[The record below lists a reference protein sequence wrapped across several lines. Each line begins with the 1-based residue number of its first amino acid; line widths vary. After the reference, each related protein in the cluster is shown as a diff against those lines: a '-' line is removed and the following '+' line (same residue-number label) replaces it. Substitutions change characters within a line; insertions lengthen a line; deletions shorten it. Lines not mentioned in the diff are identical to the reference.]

1 MSMTVYTVVYLEPVP
16 AGVEQIVRA
25 SLPPELALRVR
36 RASEPVAAVL
46 ADADFVLVATTPLPA
61 AALAGARRL
70 RLIQHQGVGY
80 DKTDVAAAAAQGI
93 PVALCPAG
101 TSVGVAEHVFLLLLA
116 LYKQLR
122 VAEAALRAGRFLQWE
137 LRAGSYELAGKTVGL
152 VGLGRIGREVTV
164 RARAF
169 AANVIYYDVRR
180 AAPEAELSLG
190 VQFVPFAELLAQ
202 ADILSLHLP
211 LTPATRHV
219 IGAAE
224 LGQMRRSALLINT
237 ARGPLVDEA
246 ALVAALQTGQIAGA
260 GLDVFEAE
268 PLPANHPLVALPN
281 VVLTPH
287 ISAGTADALI
297 VKMKACFAN
306 MLRVSRGEAP
316 LDTVTPPQPQ
326 GDK

>member
-1 MSMTVYTVVYLEPVP
+1 VYLEPVP

-25 SLPPELALRVR
+25 CLPPKLELRVR
-36 RASEPVAAVL
+36 REAESVAEAL
-46 ADADFVLVATTPLPA
+46 READFVLVATTPLPA
-61 AALAGARRL
+61 SALAGAARL

-80 DKTDVAAAAAQGI
+80 DKTDVAAAAGLGI

-101 TSVGVAEHVFLLLLA
+101 TSIGVAEHVFLLILA

-122 VAEAALRAGRFLQWE
+122 IAEAALRGGHWLQWE
-137 LRAGSYELAGKTVGL
+137 LRSGSFELAGKTVGL

-169 AANVIYYDVRR
+169 AANVIYYDVAR
-180 AAPEAELSLG
+180 AAPEAERLLG
-190 VQFVPFAELLAQ
+190 VQFAPLAELLAQ

-211 LTPATRHV
+211 LTPATRHL

-224 LGQMRRSALLINT
+224 LRQMRRSAVLINT

-246 ALVAALQTGQIAGA
+246 ALVAALQAGQIAGA
-260 GLDVFEAE
+260 GLDVFEVE
-268 PLPANHPLVALPN
+268 PLPPDHPLVTLPN

-287 ISAGTADALI
+287 VSAGTADALV

-306 MLRVSRGEAP
+306 MLRVTRGEAP
-316 LDTVTPPQPQ
+316 LDTVTPPAPEGQ
-326 GDK
+326 K